1 MKKPIFVDD
10 THDYD
15 LLVNN
20 DNYTLF
26 YSEGE
31 QWTSNTRGK
40 IAMEIVDTGNGF
52 EIVEAKL
59 SDVNHFDYSEM
70 LFVSILTKIIFQN
83 RKIELAEKIKL

>member
-10 THDYD
+10 IHDYD

-40 IAMEIVDTGNGF
+40 IAMEITDDGNGF
-52 EIVEAKL
+52 YIVEPKL
-59 SDVNHFDYSEM
+59 SDGNHFDYSEM